1 MYNYPYLEIT
11 LIFYISQPMGQYIIC
26 CCFSKKAIKSLPEEP
41 MIIYHQHTCSVS
53 KDGNINKGILCT
65 CGRSVYIYEDRYFRN
80 GVLHSNGDNNSAI
93 G

>member
-1 MYNYPYLEIT
+1 
-11 LIFYISQPMGQYIIC
+11 MGQYIIC

-41 MIIYHQHTCSVS
+41 MIIYHQHICSVS

-65 CGRSVYIYEDRYFRN
+65 CGRSILIYED
-80 GVLHSNGDNNSAI
+80 NGDNNSAI